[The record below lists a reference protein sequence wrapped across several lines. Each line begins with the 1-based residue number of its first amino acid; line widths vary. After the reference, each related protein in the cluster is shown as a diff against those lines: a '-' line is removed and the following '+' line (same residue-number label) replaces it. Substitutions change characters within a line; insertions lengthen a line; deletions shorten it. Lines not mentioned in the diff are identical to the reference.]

1 MAIGNIDKADQN
13 VSVMSSFRS
22 ANTNVNANTNAVNS
36 LQSPAQEMSS
46 AEMKAAVKDAVEKLN
61 SMMAKSNTSV
71 EFSMDETAKLPVIKV
86 IDKDTNTVLR
96 QLPNLEALAFA
107 KNLET
112 LKGLLISQRV

>member
-13 VSVMSSFRS
+13 VSVMSTYRS
-22 ANTNVNANTNAVNS
+22 ANSSVNANANAANTV
-36 LQSPAQEMSS
+36 QSTAREMSS
-46 AEMKAAVKDAVEKLN
+46 TEMKAAVKDAVEKLN

-71 EFSMDETAKLPVIKV
+71 EFSMDDSAKVPVIKV